1 MSAAMTALIGEP
13 ARRPPTYPAIIGPA
27 GWIHHSRNE
36 RIRMTRDE
44 DQNENGG
51 PSRWKR
57 PASLSTW
64 LRSTPG
70 GCHRVRVW
78 AFRRPG
84 VGCAAGQKVFVAAAT
99 RPGGLVDRETHLTL
113 DDDPPLRAVA
123 VLRDRRILSSLEQG
137 RGTAPPLKQPQ
148 RHAAQRRLGLRQFL
162 DEVRESRH
170 GWGNNPGGLKVAAEQ
185 RI

>member
-57 PASLSTW
+57 PASLSTSM
-64 LRSTPG
+64 RYTPG
-70 GCHRVRVW
+70 VCDRTRVW
-78 AFRRPG
+78 VFRRRRG
-84 VGCAAGQKVFVAAAT
+84 GCPSPPFLGAA
-99 RPGGLVDRETHLTL
+99 
-113 DDDPPLRAVA
+113 DPR
-123 VLRDRRILSSLEQG
+123 
-137 RGTAPPLKQPQ
+137 
-148 RHAAQRRLGLRQFL
+148 
-162 DEVRESRH
+162 
-170 GWGNNPGGLKVAAEQ
+170 NP
-185 RI
+185 